1 MKKKKSNVVWIIV
14 LLLTLIIFYTC
25 HYFNIN
31 FGGVYFEQL
40 LYNVVNSEGT
50 SINALIDGIKYVSIY
65 SLISFIILL
74 VIIFLDRKYLVNK
87 YILTVKYKDK
97 EHSYDGLYLSNKL
110 IIWSSLFVIVIS
122 IFNCL
127 KTLGVKEYLVMQNT
141 KSTFIEDNYVDGS
154 NVSLTFPKNKRNLI
168 YIYVESL
175 ENSAMSKKNNGME
188 DESYIP
194 NLEKLAINNLNF
206 SNNNRV
212 GGSIQ
217 VSNTSWTIAAMVAQ
231 TSGVPLKVISF
242 NAYHDYGDS
251 LPGVYA
257 LGDVLKDNG
266 YKNYLMLG
274 SDASFGGR
282 RDYFTTHGNYEIY
295 DYLYALDNNWI
306 DSDYYVWWGYEDKKL
321 FEFAKKELTKISKQD
336 EPFNFTLLTADT
348 HFTDGY
354 VDEDCEKNFDTKYP
368 NAYHCSDYMIN
379 EFIKWIKKQS
389 FYKDTTIVIVGDHL
403 TMQENVFDLDN
414 YNRTIYNTFINSKV
428 KTKNNKNRLFSS
440 FDMYPTTLASLGVK
454 IDGDKL
460 GLGVNLF
467 SDQKTILEEYGLTY
481 VNNEI
486 KKKSFFYDNVLLGDS
501 YYLMYSANNN

>member
-1 MKKKKSNVVWIIV
+1 
-14 LLLTLIIFYTC
+14 
-25 HYFNIN
+25 
-31 FGGVYFEQL
+31 
-40 LYNVVNSEGT
+40 
-50 SINALIDGIKYVSIY
+50 
-65 SLISFIILL
+65 
-74 VIIFLDRKYLVNK
+74 
-87 YILTVKYKDK
+87 
-97 EHSYDGLYLSNKL
+97 
-110 IIWSSLFVIVIS
+110 
-122 IFNCL
+122 
-127 KTLGVKEYLVMQNT
+127 
-141 KSTFIEDNYVDGS
+141 
-154 NVSLTFPKNKRNLI
+154 
-168 YIYVESL
+168 
-175 ENSAMSKKNNGME
+175 
-188 DESYIP
+188 
-194 NLEKLAINNLNF
+194 
-206 SNNNRV
+206 
-212 GGSIQ
+212 
-217 VSNTSWTIAAMVAQ
+217 MVAQ

-389 FYKDTTIVIVGDHL
+389 FYKDTTIVIAGDHL
-403 TMQENVFDLDN
+403 TMQGNVFDLDN

-440 FDMYPTTLASLGVK
+440 FDLYPTTLASLGVK

-467 SDQKTILEEYGLTY
+467 SDQKTILEEYGITY